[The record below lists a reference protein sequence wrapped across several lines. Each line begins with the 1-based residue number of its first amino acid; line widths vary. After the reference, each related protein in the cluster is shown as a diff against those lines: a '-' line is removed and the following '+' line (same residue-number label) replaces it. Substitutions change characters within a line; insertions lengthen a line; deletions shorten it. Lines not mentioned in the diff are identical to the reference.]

1 MSLALEWLAM
11 NQSDDGRWSGRDFPH
26 ADDQGG
32 KASFDFDSAL
42 TGLALMAFLG
52 ADHTHVENGPYRETV
67 ERAIDW
73 LIGRQRPDG
82 DMRFGETMY
91 SQGIATIAMAEAY
104 AMTADP
110 RLAEPVRRATAF
122 IESARNDDEGGW
134 RYEPGQAGDS
144 SVLGWQVMAIVSARR
159 AGIDVSDESFEA
171 ARHWLD
177 LASTPGARGLYAY
190 QPGMEPTM
198 AMTAESMFVQRLLGT
213 PRHARRMRQS
223 ADFIIEQ
230 LPDWEND
237 ANTYAWYYA
246 TLALYQHGGDH
257 WELWNAALMPELI
270 GNQRTDGR
278 AAGSW
283 DPADKWSRIGGR
295 VYQTAICAL
304 TLEVYYRY
312 LPSFVGDADEA
323 SGLITGVVL
332 DDESGLPIPLASVRL
347 DLPDAE
353 PLVAIAGPDGVFE
366 IYAPELPTHV
376 AVSAS
381 SSGYIPSS
389 VNIPAVEIKDRV
401 LEHEFRLAPIRENVV
416 AIEEDPEVHH
426 LGNDDFSGSINSQFQ
441 KHAEG
446 LIFERSFELTRFQ
459 VPPHV
464 GRAQIQ
470 LLAKGTQADNPIWIN
485 DHLLREPLTDSPRD
499 GSFGEFTARFPARWL
514 RVGRNTIRIQ
524 SVRGS
529 NDLDDFEFVN
539 IRIRLDASSR
549 NR

>member
-1 MSLALEWLAM
+1 
-11 NQSDDGRWSGRDFPH
+11 
-26 ADDQGG
+26 
-32 KASFDFDSAL
+32 
-42 TGLALMAFLG
+42 
-52 ADHTHVENGPYRETV
+52 
-67 ERAIDW
+67 
-73 LIGRQRPDG
+73 
-82 DMRFGETMY
+82 
-91 SQGIATIAMAEAY
+91 MAEAY

-177 LASTPGARGLYAY
+177 LASTPGAPGLYAY

-230 LPDWEND
+230 LPDWDED

-246 TLALYQHGGDH
+246 TLALYQHGGNH
-257 WELWNAALMPELI
+257 WEIWNEALMPELI

-278 AAGSW
+278 AGGSW

-353 PLVAIAGPDGVFE
+353 PLVQRALVIFRKALGPEHPNVAMSLNTLAMLYQVQGRYDEAEPRFRQALEIRERTLGPDHSLVALSLRNLARL
-366 IYAPELPTHV
+366 YAAQNRYAEAEPPF
-376 AVSAS
+376 
-381 SSGYIPSS
+381 
-389 VNIPAVEIKDRV
+389 KRV
-401 LEHEFRLAPIRENVV
+401 L
-416 AIEEDPEVHH
+416 
-426 LGNDDFSGSINSQFQ
+426 
-441 KHAEG
+441 
-446 LIFERSFELTRFQ
+446 LIME
-459 VPPHV
+459 
-464 GRAQIQ
+464 
-470 LLAKGTQADNPIWIN
+470 K
-485 DHLLREPLTDSPRD
+485 
-499 GSFGEFTARFPARWL
+499 
-514 RVGRNTIRIQ
+514 
-524 SVRGS
+524 
-529 NDLDDFEFVN
+529 
-539 IRIRLDASSR
+539 
-549 NR
+549 